1 MDLKSSI
8 HTKVLFINEFTE
20 IVNTLKDVA
29 KYVEP
34 DKMNKLVVWEYNNL
48 YEQIKK
54 FGLANNVTF
63 SQLYDIFHKF
73 KTVGYFDTVWEL
85 KEYRINH
92 AVDASE
98 MEIAN
103 ETSDL
108 YYSVIVLE
116 KSLEEIIK
124 ESCYNDAEECKLIY
138 KIAKQ
143 KEKYMYDLI
152 VILPGNE
159 WDKYIYFIDLY
170 KQLLDNGLKSK
181 LAENI
186 VGIKNIDYQI
196 YHSKGG
202 SDEERILEEK
212 ELGLNAKSFKKSS

>member
-1 MDLKSSI
+1 MDLKLSI
-8 HTKVLFINEFTE
+8 HTKALFINEFTD
-20 IVNTLKDVA
+20 IVNTLKDLA

-34 DKMNKLVVWEYNNL
+34 DKINKLVVCSYNNL

-63 SQLYDIFHKF
+63 SQLYNIFLKY
-73 KTVGYFDTVWEL
+73 KTVGYFDTEWEL
-85 KEYRINH
+85 KEYRKNH

-103 ETSDL
+103 ETNDL

-124 ESCYNDAEECKLIY
+124 EACYNDAEACKLIY
-138 KIAKQ
+138 KLAKQ
-143 KEKYMYDLI
+143 KEKLFYEQFN
-152 VILPGNE
+152 ILSDYE
-159 WDKYIYFIDLY
+159 WDKYVYFIDLY
-170 KQLLDNGLKSK
+170 KQLLDNGLKNK
-181 LAENI
+181 LAESI
-186 VGIKNIDYQI
+186 VGIINIDYQI

-212 ELGLNAKSFKKSS
+212 ELSLNAKSFKKSS